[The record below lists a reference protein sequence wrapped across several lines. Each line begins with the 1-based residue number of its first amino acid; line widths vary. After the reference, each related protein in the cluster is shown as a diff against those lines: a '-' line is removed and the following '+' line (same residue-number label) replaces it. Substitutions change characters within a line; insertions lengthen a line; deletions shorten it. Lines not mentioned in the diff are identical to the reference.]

1 MPNSREIKDVLE
13 AVKALPG
20 DWHRSGSLHPSVM
33 EKLAEIGQNIRI
45 QHSVETGTGKSTLL
59 LSHLSES
66 HTVFTQDDS
75 GNGDSLHAT
84 RNSTLLRKDRVSF
97 VVGPTQKTLPK
108 WNSQHPLQLVLIDG
122 PHGYPFP
129 ELEYFC
135 LYPCLET
142 GGILIIDDINIPTV
156 FHLYQVLL
164 EDEMYHL
171 EALVRTT
178 AFLRR
183 TGAPVFDQY
192 GDGWWNQGYNKS
204 RLPIVI
210 PEMGLG
216 ILDRLKMY
224 IPLDMKRSIKRI
236 LRKP

>member
-1 MPNSREIKDVLE
+1 MPNSREIKDVLDE
-13 AVKALPG
+13 VKALPG
-20 DWHRSGSLHPSVM
+20 DWHRSGSLHPSVL
-33 EKLAEIGQNIRI
+33 EKIAEIGQSIGI
-45 QHSVETGTGKSTLL
+45 KHSVETGTGKSTLL

-75 GNGDSLHAT
+75 GTGDSLHAT
-84 RNSTLLRKDRVSF
+84 RNSTLLRQDRVSF
-97 VVGPTQKTLPK
+97 IVGPTQKTLPK
-108 WNSQHPLQLVLIDG
+108 WEFQDSLQLVLIDG

-135 LYPCLET
+135 LYPWLET
-142 GGILIIDDINIPTV
+142 EGSLIIDDINIPTV

-164 EDEMYHL
+164 ADEMYRL
-171 EALVRTT
+171 EALVHTT

-183 TGAPVFDQY
+183 TKAPVFDRY

-204 RLPIVI
+204 RLPMVI

-216 ILDRLKMY
+216 IIDRLKLYM
-224 IPLDMKRSIKRI
+224 PVHMKRSIKRI
-236 LRKP
+236 LRMP